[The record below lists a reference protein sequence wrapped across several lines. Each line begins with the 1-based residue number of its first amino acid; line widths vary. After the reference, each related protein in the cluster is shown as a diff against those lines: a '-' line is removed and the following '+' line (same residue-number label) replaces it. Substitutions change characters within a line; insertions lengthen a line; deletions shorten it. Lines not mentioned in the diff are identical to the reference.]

1 MLRLNDGIK
10 FIASPRMF
18 FSKADKG
25 VNAED
30 TVIVGL
36 LWCPCL
42 DSWEGAKSFI
52 CHHFCAISANADPM
66 NRSKDTGVWLGKYFW
81 SLENVC
87 RL

>member
-1 MLRLNDGIK
+1 MSRLNDGIK

-36 LWCPCL
+36 L
-42 DSWEGAKSFI
+42 
-52 CHHFCAISANADPM
+52 
-66 NRSKDTGVWLGKYFW
+66 
-81 SLENVC
+81 
-87 RL
+87 